1 MVRGIDPTG
10 RRRNLDRPRHVG
22 PRTAQSG
29 HEVVE
34 SEFAVARCPT
44 VLQAVPVV
52 VVAFGDPRSVVQL
65 HTGDQFAGQVGDRR
79 QVTCTSFVVPDV
91 DAHPTVRP
99 TGVLHDA
106 PRRVHRHHVGE
117 RQELEAD
124 DETVV
129 GGPVAQRA
137 ERSRAAL
144 QVVGRADHLEV
155 ATPELVGH
163 APGDGFEFGSAVA
176 AGTVGSQSGN
186 DLDLGQTDLMAR
198 EEFAKSPGRVSLG
211 FEPLVLPDEQSDR
224 PDPVLSGQADP
235 IFDRVHGCEREVAEH
250 ELFRRESARIRLI
263 HDISVPQHA
272 KGSVMAS
279 TGRLD
284 GKVAVITGGAS
295 GIGEGTVRRFVE
307 EGARVVVADV
317 QDEPGHALAS
327 EIGSA
332 ARFVHTDVT
341 SEDDVAAAVDRAVAE
356 FGRLDVMF
364 NNAGIVGA
372 VGRIAETPAEQW
384 DRTVAILMRG
394 VFLGMKH
401 ASRVMVPQ
409 GSGAI
414 ISTSSTAGILGGLGP
429 HCYTACKH
437 AVIGLTK
444 SVASELAQHGV
455 RVNAISP
462 GNTVTAMTSAVMT
475 GDHTAIDVATKHIA
489 SGSLL
494 GIAGLPVDIANAAV
508 YLASDEARY
517 VTGHTLV
524 VDAGQTTIGG
534 NGRFHQQ
541 DSALLREAGRRE
553 KA

>member
-1 MVRGIDPTG
+1 
-10 RRRNLDRPRHVG
+10 
-22 PRTAQSG
+22 
-29 HEVVE
+29 
-34 SEFAVARCPT
+34 
-44 VLQAVPVV
+44 
-52 VVAFGDPRSVVQL
+52 
-65 HTGDQFAGQVGDRR
+65 
-79 QVTCTSFVVPDV
+79 
-91 DAHPTVRP
+91 
-99 TGVLHDA
+99 
-106 PRRVHRHHVGE
+106 
-117 RQELEAD
+117 
-124 DETVV
+124 
-129 GGPVAQRA
+129 
-137 ERSRAAL
+137 
-144 QVVGRADHLEV
+144 
-155 ATPELVGH
+155 
-163 APGDGFEFGSAVA
+163 
-176 AGTVGSQSGN
+176 
-186 DLDLGQTDLMAR
+186 
-198 EEFAKSPGRVSLG
+198 
-211 FEPLVLPDEQSDR
+211 
-224 PDPVLSGQADP
+224 
-235 IFDRVHGCEREVAEH
+235 
-250 ELFRRESARIRLI
+250 
-263 HDISVPQHA
+263 
-272 KGSVMAS
+272 MAS

-317 QDEPGHALAS
+317 QDEPGRALAA
-327 EIGSA
+327 EIGSS

-401 ASRVMVPQ
+401 SSRVMVPQ
-409 GSGAI
+409 KSGVI

-475 GDHTAIDVATKHIA
+475 GDHTATDVATKHIA

-494 GIAGLPVDIANAAV
+494 GIAGLPIDIANAAV

-517 VTGHTLV
+517 VTAHTLV

-541 DSALLREAGRRE
+541 DSALLREAGHRE